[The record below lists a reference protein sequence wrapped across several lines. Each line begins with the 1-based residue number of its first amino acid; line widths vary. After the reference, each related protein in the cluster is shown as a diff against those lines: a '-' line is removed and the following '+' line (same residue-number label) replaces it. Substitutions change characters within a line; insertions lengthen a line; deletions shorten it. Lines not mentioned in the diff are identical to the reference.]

1 MTALDQL
8 AEPTAWADLG
18 ALLHEWVPRQ
28 RWFGAKA
35 SVDIATEIVDTAVL
49 PGTGHGGVD
58 VLVVLLAVEHGTERD
73 HYHVPLVAAEDDAER
88 AIGACRQVTLGDA
101 CADPAGARTLAAATL
116 RTRAQPTTVG
126 SALDGRPLIEQELSP
141 ADLPRWIDAEQSNS
155 AAVLGER
162 WFLKVFRRVGDGP
175 NPDVE
180 LTAVLTEAG
189 QDTVPTQAG
198 SLAWGTGEEAPSLA
212 LLTVYMPDAA
222 DAWEQAV
229 ADAQAIARGAEPPHG
244 IAEDIADLGGV
255 VGELHAT
262 LADRL
267 GAHPVGPE
275 TLALWAHGM
284 ESQLERVLSDA
295 RASADPLVAEV
306 VSRSEE
312 VRGHLR
318 ALSTL
323 GDAGR
328 TLRIHG
334 DLHLGQLLRRLDGGW
349 LVLDFEGEPARPL
362 EQRRRPQSAMRDVAG
377 MLRSFDYAAAFQAG
391 EPGPTRAAWRDRMAA
406 AFLTGYEAIAPATLL
421 PVDPADRS
429 ALRAAFTLDKAVYEL
444 GYELNNRPDWVSI
457 PAGGILRV
465 LRGAAA
471 EVSR

>member
-35 SVDIATEIVDTAVL
+35 SDDIATEIVDAAVL
-49 PGTGHGGVD
+49 PGSGHGGAD
-58 VLVVLLAVEHGTERD
+58 VLVVLLAVEHDDQRD
-73 HYHVPLVAAEDDAER
+73 HYQVPLVATAADEDHLV
-88 AIGACRQVTLGDA
+88 GTCGQVPLGDA
-101 CADPAGARTLAAATL
+101 CADAGGARTLAAATL
-116 RTRAQPTTVG
+116 SSRAQPTTVG
-126 SALDGRPLIEQELSP
+126 SALAGRPLIEQELSP
-141 ADLPRWIDAEQSNS
+141 ADVPRWIDVEQSNS

-162 WFLKVFRRVGDGP
+162 WFLKVFRRIGDGP

-189 QDTVPTQAG
+189 QDSVPTQAG
-198 SLAWGTGEEAPSLA
+198 SLSWGSEDDAPSLA
-212 LLTVYMPDAA
+212 LLTVYVPDAT
-222 DAWEQAV
+222 DAWEQAL
-229 ADAQAIARGAEPPHG
+229 ADAAAIARGAEPPHG
-244 IAEDIADLGGV
+244 VADDVADLGGV

-267 GAHPVGPE
+267 GAQPVGVE

-284 ESQLERVLSDA
+284 EAQLDRVLAQA
-295 RASADPLVAEV
+295 RGVEDPAVAEV
-306 VSRSEE
+306 VARGEE
-312 VRGHLR
+312 VRAHLR
-318 ALSTL
+318 GLARLE
-323 GDAGR
+323 DAGR

-334 DLHLGQLLRRLDGGW
+334 DLHLGQLLRRPDGGW
-349 LVLDFEGEPARPL
+349 LVLDFEGEPARSL

-377 MLRSFDYAAAFQAG
+377 MLRSFDYAAAFHAG
-391 EPGPTRAAWRDRMAA
+391 EPGPTLAAWRDRMAA
-406 AFLTGYEAIAPATLL
+406 AFLTGYEAVAPAALL
-421 PVDPADRS
+421 PSDPAARS
-429 ALRAAFTLDKAVYEL
+429 ALRAAFVLDKAVYEL